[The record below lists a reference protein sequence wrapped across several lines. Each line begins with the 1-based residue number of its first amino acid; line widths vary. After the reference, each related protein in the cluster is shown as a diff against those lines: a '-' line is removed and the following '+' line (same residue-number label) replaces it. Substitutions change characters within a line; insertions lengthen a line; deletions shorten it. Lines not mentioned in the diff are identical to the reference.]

1 MDIVTLCRVAA
12 APGAS
17 LGRKKKDSLRS
28 TRGSV
33 SSPSPRR
40 RRLRVTAAP
49 TVTGARYTRKAPDQ
63 DGEDPQ
69 NHGENSLRDP
79 VGARGG
85 KGLMLPRS
93 QFYRK
98 IFQYQLRV

>member
-12 APGAS
+12 VPGAS
-17 LGRKKKDSLRS
+17 LGRKNKDPLRS

-40 RRLRVTAAP
+40 RRLWVTAAP
-49 TVTGARYTRKAPDQ
+49 AVTGVRYIRKAPDQ
-63 DGEDPQ
+63 DGEGPQ

-79 VGARGG
+79 VGAWGG

-98 IFQYQLRV
+98 IFQYRLRV